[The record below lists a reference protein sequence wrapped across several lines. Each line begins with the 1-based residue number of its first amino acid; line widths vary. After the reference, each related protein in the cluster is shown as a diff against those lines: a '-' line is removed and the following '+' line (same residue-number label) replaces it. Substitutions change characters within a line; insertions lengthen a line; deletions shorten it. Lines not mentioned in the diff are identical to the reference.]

1 LSTALSPAWVAPAP
15 RPVDTLHCR
24 HCGAPMEGTT
34 GGEAAAAYCCGGCE
48 AAAAIIAGAG
58 LDAYYALRTAAAPR
72 PEPQLGAWERLPVTG
87 EGDRCVVRF
96 AVDGTRCASC
106 TWVIEQVLA
115 RTPGVAHAHV
125 SYATGRAAVVFDPAQ
140 VPVAEVARRVVA
152 LGYSVRP
159 AEAAAREVD
168 RDLLVRLGVSAFASM
183 NLMLLAASVYAGW
196 ADGMDEKYLVL
207 HRWTMFALATPVAT
221 WCAEPF
227 VRGAIVGLRHR
238 VLGLD
243 VPVALGVGVLYAQGA
258 WATVTG
264 HEAWFDSLGMLVT
277 LLLGG
282 RLLEARGRR
291 RAQEAAE
298 RLSSNLPRTVRRWN
312 GTGLDDVPLDEIR
325 LGDRL
330 PLGAGVEVPVDGTV
344 DEGQGSV
351 RMALV
356 TGESEPVPVGPGA
369 ALVAGAVVVDG
380 AFTVRATAVGGET
393 LMERMAAELRQAT
406 DREAVVSGPG
416 DRIAPWFTAATLVVA
431 ATTFGVLAGTADLGT
446 ATERTV
452 AVLIVACPCALALA
466 QPLAIAAGLG
476 AAARRGLLVRSGAS
490 LLDLGQVERV
500 ALDKTGT
507 LTTGAPSV
515 VSAADDALRWAA
527 GVERYSVHPVARAI
541 VAEAT
546 ARGIPLPAA
555 HDVVEIAGRGI
566 RGVVGGRAVSVSAGQ
581 AEGVA
586 VTVDGEPVGCI
597 VVRDALRPDARRAV
611 AALSAL
617 VARVDLLT
625 GDRPEVAVRI
635 GAEAGISAV
644 DAGVDPLGKAAWVR
658 AREAAGE
665 RVLFVG
671 DGLNDGPALVAAR
684 VGVAMGSGV
693 ATAIVAADAVVPH
706 PSLAPV
712 VAGIRIG
719 RATHAVMRG
728 NFARSLVYNV
738 VAVGAAAAGWVNP
751 LVAAILMPVSSLLV
765 VWGASTVERR
775 VRRIEEDSVWK
786 G

>member
-1 LSTALSPAWVAPAP
+1 MSAWRTPPRVAV
-15 RPVDTLHCR
+15 VDATVGIIACR
-24 HCGAPMEGTT
+24 HCGAAMEAVPGL
-34 GGEAAAAYCCGGCE
+34 EAANAYCCGGCE

-58 LDAYYALRTAAAPR
+58 LDAYYQTRTAAAPR
-72 PEPQLGAWERLPVTG
+72 PEVQAGAWDRLPVTG
-87 EGDRCVVRF
+87 AGDRCVVRF

-115 RTPGVAHAHV
+115 RTPGVSHAHV
-125 SYATGRAAVVFDPAQ
+125 SYATGRAAVTFDPAR

-152 LGYSVRP
+152 LGYAVRP

-207 HRWTMFALATPVAT
+207 HRWAMFALATPVAT

-243 VPVALGVGVLYAQGA
+243 VPVALGVAVLYAQGA

-291 RAQEAAE
+291 RAHEAAE
-298 RLSSNLPRTVRRWN
+298 RLSAHLPRTVRRWS
-312 GTGLDDVPLDEIR
+312 GSGLEEVPLDAVR
-325 LGDRL
+325 SGDRL

-356 TGESEPVPVGPGA
+356 TGESEPVPVGPGS
-369 ALVAGAVVVDG
+369 ALVAGAVVVEG
-380 AFTVRATAVGGET
+380 AFTVCATAVGGET

-406 DREAVVSGPG
+406 DRAAVVAGPG
-416 DRIAPWFTAATLVVA
+416 DRIAPWFTAVTLAIA
-431 ATTFGVLAGTADLGT
+431 ATTFGVLAVTADVAT

-476 AAARRGLLVRSGAS
+476 AAARRGLLVRSGAA
-490 LLDLGQVERV
+490 LLDLGEVQRV

-507 LTTGAPSV
+507 LTTGTPTV
-515 VSAADDALRWAA
+515 VSAADDVLRWAA
-527 GVERYSVHPVARAI
+527 GVERYSAHPVARAI
-541 VAEAT
+541 VAEAA

-555 HDVVEIAGRGI
+555 REVVEVAGRGI
-566 RGVVGGRAVSVSAGQ
+566 DGVVGGRRVSVAAGRDQ
-581 AEGVA
+581 GVDVA
-586 VTVDGEPVGCI
+586 VDGALLGCI
-597 VVRDALRPDARRAV
+597 QIRDALRPDARRAV
-611 AALSAL
+611 AALSEL

-635 GAEAGISAV
+635 GSEAGITAV

-658 AREAAGE
+658 AREASGE

-706 PSLAPV
+706 ASLAPV
-712 VAGIRIG
+712 VAGIRAG
-719 RATHAVMRG
+719 RATRAVMRG
-728 NFARSLVYNV
+728 NFLRSLVYNL
-738 VAVGAAAAGWVNP
+738 VAVAAAAAGWVNP

-765 VWGASTVERR
+765 VWGASTVEGR
-775 VRRIEEDSVWK
+775 VRRLEEECAWK
-786 G
+786 A